1 MPCIC
6 YEKAEKY
13 LKKDFSFNMDTSATK
28 ASLGTDFTKSLKI
41 VNKLLNNALNK
52 IEISQCY
59 VFLKIKWRFS
69 I

>member
-13 LKKDFSFNMDTSATK
+13 LKKDFSFNMDTPGTK

-41 VNKLLNNALNK
+41 VDKLLNNALNK
-52 IEISQCY
+52 IKY
-59 VFLKIKWRFS
+59 LNVMYF
-69 I
+69 